1 MVDVIDIP
9 AMDTDNRQE
18 NSSDLAGMVV
28 PPVGRL
34 VATADEWEPY
44 RLLDPAGAVVEGVA
58 AFLRELQAAGR
69 SPATLRSY
77 GLDLLRWL
85 RFLWAAGVA
94 WDRATRLEARDF
106 CRWLLVAGK
115 PARSHWRK
123 QGVITTTVRATAG
136 EPYAAS
142 VRAHS
147 ETVLRGFYD
156 FHRDAGTGPILN
168 PFPLERSRRSRR
180 AHAHHN
186 PMDDWKAERV
196 GRYRPT
202 VPRRIPRAIPDDRF
216 NELFAALS
224 SNLDSREAG

>member
-1 MVDVIDIP
+1 
-9 AMDTDNRQE
+9 MDTDNRQE

-123 QGVITTTVRATAG
+123 QGVITTTASMTSIAMPAPARSSTRFRWSARDGPGAPTPTTTRWTTGKPSAWDATGRRCRAGFPERFPTIG
-136 EPYAAS
+136 STSCLPRCRLTSIHGRRVEPAS
-142 VRAHS
+142 CAVANH
-147 ETVLRGFYD
+147 
-156 FHRDAGTGPILN
+156 
-168 PFPLERSRRSRR
+168 
-180 AHAHHN
+180 
-186 PMDDWKAERV
+186 
-196 GRYRPT
+196 
-202 VPRRIPRAIPDDRF
+202 
-216 NELFAALS
+216 
-224 SNLDSREAG
+224 